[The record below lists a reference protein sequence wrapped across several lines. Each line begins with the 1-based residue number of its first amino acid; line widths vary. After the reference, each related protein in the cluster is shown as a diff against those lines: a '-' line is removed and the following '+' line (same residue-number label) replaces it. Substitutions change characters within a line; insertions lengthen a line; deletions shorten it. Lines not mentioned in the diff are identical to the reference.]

1 MTLKF
6 VFQKIG
12 LNAERI
18 EYQYF
23 HSPFQLCFYL
33 CQAVTLFL
41 SYSLSLPAFFC
52 LYPLITPFPSISI
65 YFCHLSLSLSLSLSF
80 SLPLSLSLFLSVSLS
95 LSSLFLC
102 ILFVLNLLFS
112 VSYSYLTQQDLSN
125 AACHKTNFHR

>member
-65 YFCHLSLSLSLSLSF
+65 YFCHLSLSLSLSF
-80 SLPLSLSLFLSVSLS
+80 SLSTSLSLSISVCLSLSLLSLS
-95 LSSLFLC
+95 LYLIRPQSPFLC
-102 ILFVLNLLFS
+102 LIFLPDPARSIKCSLP
-112 VSYSYLTQQDLSN
+112 
-125 AACHKTNFHR
+125 